1 MLELLALRH
10 KEWVDMARAVGCP
23 EPYAEDV
30 VQEVYLRLYHY
41 RENIYDK
48 LILPDDEVNTF
59 YMFVS
64 IRNMVRTMM
73 KNEGVYINYEEFY
86 YEEADGSADLQM
98 EEAFSKLIVS
108 MRNEANSW
116 GRYHSKLFNVYYMT
130 DFSMRD
136 IADGTGI
143 SLTHIYNNLKTYKK
157 IIIDKYKEDYED
169 FKNQDYDKL

>member
-30 VQEVYLRLYHY
+30 VQEVYIRLYNY
-41 RENIYDK
+41 RENIYNK

-73 KNEGVYINYEEFY
+73 KNEGVYINYDEFY
-86 YEEADGSADLQM
+86 YEEADGLADMQM
-98 EEAFSKLIVS
+98 EEAFSKLIVK